1 MEPFLLALIVF
12 FIAILFSMLGLGGA
26 IIYVPLFYWS
36 GIDLLIAIPT
46 ALLLNAVTSGSASL
60 TYLKEKMVD
69 LRTALPFIASA
80 TVGAPIGA
88 YFTKFTP
95 VDTILWFFAL
105 WLAIVGAKMIISRD
119 SRKNL
124 ENGENIESK
133 KRMAIGMGFGFLT
146 GFVSGLMGIGGGTI
160 MVPLFV
166 ALGFGIKRASA
177 TSAFVMVFSSLSG
190 FLGHLGS
197 GHLDIHLMTYT
208 AIAAFLGAQ
217 IGSHLMH
224 SKMRSRTIKQ
234 IFGLVLWLIAIRIAT
249 SLL

>member
-46 ALLLNAVTSGSASL
+46 ALLLNTVTSGSASL

-69 LRTALPFIASA
+69 LKTALPFIAA
-80 TVGAPIGA
+80 AVTGAPIGA

-105 WLAIVGAKMIISRD
+105 WLAIVGTKMILSR
-119 SRKNL
+119 
-124 ENGENIESK
+124 ESK
-133 KRMAIGMGFGFLT
+133 KSLEEADMEDKKRIAVGMFFGLFT
-146 GFVSGLMGIGGGTI
+146 GFASGLMGIGGGSI

-190 FLGHLGS
+190 FIGHLGT
-197 GHLDIHLMTYT
+197 GHLDVQLMTYT
-208 AIAAFLGAQ
+208 AIAAFFGAQ

-234 IFGLVLWLIAIRIAT
+234 IFGLVLWAIAIRIAT
-249 SLL
+249 GLL